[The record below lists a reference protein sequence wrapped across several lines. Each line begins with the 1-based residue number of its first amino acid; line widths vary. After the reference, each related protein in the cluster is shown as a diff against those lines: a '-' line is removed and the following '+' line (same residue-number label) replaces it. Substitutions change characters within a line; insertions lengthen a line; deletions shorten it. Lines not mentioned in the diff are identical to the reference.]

1 MFAIMMASLP
11 FLSGSI
17 TAFASYYTAAFFQ
30 AFLHRLLGHH
40 KIGGKLFTVHTGSHH
55 TIYSGDRMLMD
66 DYAPEEKSLSA
77 IFVLPAILVT
87 LLAYWALPVRLFII
101 SVITLAISFAVHI
114 YVHAQY
120 HLTNTRLARFEW
132 FRTKAATALR
142 APSGSP
148 GELCRIG
155 ISVGS
160 RDANLCPDRR
170 SKVMCGLLK
179 TCELSVDK

>member
-17 TAFASYYTAAFFQ
+17 AAFASYYTAAFFQ

-40 KIGGKLFTVHTGSHH
+40 KVGGKLFTVHTGSHH

-120 HLTNTRLARFEW
+120 HLTNTRLARFQW
-132 FRTKAATALR
+132 FRRKQQLHF
-142 APSGSP
+142 
-148 GELCRIG
+148 
-155 ISVGS
+155 VHH
-160 RDANLCPDRR
+160 RDRGANFAVLEFLWDR
-170 SKVMCGLLK
+170 VMRTYVPIDDRK
-179 TCELSVDK
+179 